1 MGITT
6 GKVFQV
12 FECCEDDIHR
22 LYVTNSPKI
31 DASKIDVVDASGSS
45 ILRQAVFLDAEK
57 DASLSR
63 CLSLRLPAGARDY
76 RVTHNGRTLARLS
89 GRRYEKLVFFR
100 NYDMVNAKID
110 GGFAP
115 WLDAHPVTPEM
126 SESQLSSRPLFS
138 IVVPLFN
145 TPPAYLKEMLESV
158 LAQTYSRWELV
169 LVNAT
174 PDNTGMKEVLGAVAD
189 ERVKV
194 IEIPGNLGIA
204 GNTNVG
210 VRAADGDYVSFFDH
224 DDVLDKNCLL
234 EYAIAIEKNPQVDL
248 LYCDEDNFEEDV
260 RRPFAPRFKPDF
272 NLGLLH
278 SHNYVTHM
286 LTVSRRVLD
295 QVALSPDYTSGAQ
308 DYDMTL
314 KAHEVARAVCHVP
327 KLLYHWRMHPGSTN
341 GGIMDG
347 KPYAIEASVRALSD
361 HFERCGIEC
370 EVAASDYISCV
381 FDMSYQTPSATD
393 YQVFI
398 WGGEKDFA
406 AAVAEAAG
414 TEAPYAVFVR
424 DTVEGADADLAAT
437 LCSVFQRPEVGIS
450 GAKLFHADGLTQH
463 AGVCVNAAGDFVPLN
478 QGFPDKM
485 GGGYM
490 GFAECECD
498 YSAVLPDCFA
508 VRRDLLAKFA
518 GEVTGY
524 KSANDAMF
532 ALCEKVRAAGYVVCV
547 SPAATATNLVGA
559 TVNGEAMNRSYKA
572 TLPEVLGNPNLMFE
586 TGYPQ
591 LDFPRDAQADW
602 NRKIKGALLRRL
614 HIKR

>member
-1 MGITT
+1 MSIAN
-6 GKVFQV
+6 GKVFQIL
-12 FECCEDDIHR
+12 EAGTDEIHR
-22 LYVTNSPKI
+22 LYVTNNPVV
-31 DASKIDVVDASGSS
+31 DVSKIDVLDPSGES
-45 ILRQAVFLDAEK
+45 ILKEAVFLDGEK
-57 DASLSR
+57 DALSR
-63 CLSLRLPAGARDY
+63 CLSLKMPKGSDSY
-76 RVTHNGRTLARLS
+76 RVTCDGHAICRLNPY
-89 GRRYEKLVFFR
+89 RYRKITHLR
-100 NYDMVNAKID
+100 NYAMVNPDID
-110 GGFAP
+110 GGYGA
-115 WLDAHPVTPEM
+115 WLADHPAASACGEND
-126 SESQLSSRPLFS
+126 LSSRPLFS
-138 IVVPLFN
+138 VIVPLFN
-145 TPPAYLKEMLESV
+145 TPLPYLKEMLDSV
-158 LAQTYSRWELV
+158 LAQTYSKWELV
-169 LVNAT
+169 LVNAS
-174 PDNTGMKEVLGAVAD
+174 PKNTGMRDVLAGYSD
-189 ERVKV
+189 ERIRV
-194 IEIPGNLGIA
+194 IEISDNLGIA

-210 VRAADGDYVSFFDH
+210 VRAATGDYVSFFDH

-234 EYAIAIEKNPQVDL
+234 EYAIAINENPKTDL
-248 LYCDEDNFEEDV
+248 LCCDEDNFEENLALAY
-260 RRPFAPRFKPDF
+260 APRFKPQL
-272 NLGLLH
+272 NRGLFY
-278 SHNYVTHM
+278 SHNYIVHM
-286 LTVSRRVLD
+286 LTVSRYVLD
-295 QVALSPDYTSGAQ
+295 RVELSPDYVSGAQ
-308 DYDMTL
+308 DYDMAL
-314 KAHEVARAVCHVP
+314 KASEVARAVCSVP
-327 KLLYHWRMHPGSTN
+327 KVLYHWRCHAGSTN
-341 GGIMDG
+341 GGVMAS
-347 KPYAIEASVRALSD
+347 KPYAIEAGRRALED
-361 HFERCGIEC
+361 HFARVGIDC
-370 EVAASDYISCV
+370 EVRPSEYINCVYNVDYAKASAA
-381 FDMSYQTPSATD
+381 D
-393 YQVFI
+393 YQAFV

-508 VRRDLLAKFA
+508 VRQDLLAKFA
-518 GEVTGY
+518 GEVAGY